1 MSFYRIYAV
10 QGGGQPGNGFP
21 GYGRKRTL
29 DMEGQK
35 KPETSEIAIAD
46 EQTIRDKIYV
56 VKGVSHKL

>member
-21 GYGRKRTL
+21 GYGWKGTL

-56 VKGVSHKL
+56 VRGVSHKL